1 MVTLLFLSL
10 GVHSAKAYM
19 TARDFR
25 VPDLGGRG
33 DRAAKG
39 IYIATDEAKA
49 EWSRAIYATHV

>member
-1 MVTLLFLSL
+1 
-10 GVHSAKAYM
+10 M

-39 IYIATDEAKA
+39 IYIATDVSIGAEREAKA